1 MAKFLEQVKNWY
13 ILFVQTEKQSQLCV
27 LLEQEGVHAFLP
39 MMEYYR
45 RDRKGLAGKPMFPGY
60 IFVQSEL
67 DQREFDSLLDSM
79 AERRWGFIRQLKEEG
94 GTALSEEERAFFQ
107 WLLDDTGTAR
117 MSYGYLNP
125 AGKAVITY
133 GPLIGCER
141 HIRKLDKH
149 NRSVM
154 MDFAFREEP
163 VKLGLTILTLQELK
177 KQELYTEETESKLL
191 KNKEKG
197 ADKVSEEE
205 RVITVFDEELKEEV
219 EINIE
224 ALISKMTQL

>member
-1 MAKFLEQVKNWY
+1 MKNWY
-13 ILFVQTEKQSQLCV
+13 ILFVQTEKQSQLCF

-45 RDRKGLAGKPMFPGY
+45 RDRRGLAEKPMFPGY

-67 DQREFDSLLDSM
+67 TQKEFDDLLDSM
-79 AERRWGFIRQLKEEG
+79 EERRWGFIRQLKEEG
-94 GTALSEEERAFFQ
+94 GSALTEEEKAFFQ
-107 WLLDDTGTAR
+107 WLLDDDGTAR

-141 HIRKLDKH
+141 HIRKMDKH
-149 NRSVM
+149 NRLVL

-163 VKLGLTILTLQELK
+163 VKLGLTILTLKELEE
-177 KQELYTEETESKLL
+177 QELYTEETDCKILR
-191 KNKEKG
+191 NKGNG
-197 ADKVSEEE
+197 ADKVSEDE
-205 RVITVFDEELKEEV
+205 RVITVFDEELQV
-219 EINIE
+219 EAEIDIE

>member
-1 MAKFLEQVKNWY
+1 MKNWY

-39 MMEYYR
+39 MIEYYR
-45 RDRKGLAGKPMFPGY
+45 RDRRGLAEKPMFPGY

-67 DQREFDSLLDSM
+67 AQKEFDDLLDSM
-79 AERRWGFIRQLKEEG
+79 EERRWGFIRQLKEEG
-94 GTALSEEERAFFQ
+94 GAALSEEEKAFFQ
-107 WLLDDTGTAR
+107 WLLGDSGTAR

-141 HIRKLDKH
+141 HIRKTDRH
-149 NRSVM
+149 NRLVL

-163 VKLGLTILTLQELK
+163 VKLGLTILTLNELK
-177 KQELYTEETESKLL
+177 EQKLYTEETESKILR
-191 KNKEKG
+191 NKEKG
-197 ADKVSEEE
+197 AYKVSKEE
-205 RVITVFDEELKEEV
+205 RVITVFDEDLQEEV
-219 EINIE
+219 EIDIE

>member
-1 MAKFLEQVKNWY
+1 MKNWY
-13 ILFVQTEKQSQLCV
+13 ILFVQTEKQSQLCF

-45 RDRKGLAGKPMFPGY
+45 RDKKGLAEKPMFPGY

-67 DQREFDSLLDSM
+67 TQKEFDDLLDSM
-79 AERRWGFIRQLKEEG
+79 EERRWGFIRQLKEEG
-94 GTALSEEERAFFQ
+94 GAALSEEEKAFFQ
-107 WLLDDTGTAR
+107 WLLDDSGTAR

-141 HIRKLDKH
+141 HIRKTDRH
-149 NRSVM
+149 NRLVL

-163 VKLGLTILTLQELK
+163 VKLGLTILTLNELK
-177 KQELYTEETESKLL
+177 EQKLYTEETESKILR
-191 KNKEKG
+191 NKEKG
-197 ADKVSEEE
+197 AYKVSKEE
-205 RVITVFDEELKEEV
+205 RVITVFDEDLQEEV
-219 EINIE
+219 EIDIE

>member
-1 MAKFLEQVKNWY
+1 MKNWY
-13 ILFVQTEKQSQLCV
+13 ILFVQTEKQSQLCF

-45 RDRKGLAGKPMFPGY
+45 RDRKGLAEKPMFPGY

-67 DQREFDSLLDSM
+67 TQKEFDDLLDSM
-79 AERRWGFIRQLKEEG
+79 EERRWGFIRQLKEEG
-94 GTALSEEERAFFQ
+94 GSALTEEEKAFFQ
-107 WLLDDTGTAR
+107 WLLDDGGTAR

-141 HIRKLDKH
+141 HIRKTDRH
-149 NRSVM
+149 NRLVL

-163 VKLGLTILTLQELK
+163 VKLGLTILTLKELK
-177 KQELYTEETESKLL
+177 EQELYTEETESKILR
-191 KNKEKG
+191 NKEKG

-205 RVITVFDEELKEEV
+205 RVITVFDEELQEEV
-219 EINIE
+219 EIDIE

>member
-1 MAKFLEQVKNWY
+1 MKNWY
-13 ILFVQTEKQSQLCV
+13 ILFVQTEKQSQLCF
-27 LLEQEGVHAFLP
+27 LLEQEGIHAFLP

-45 RDRKGLAGKPMFPGY
+45 RDRKGLAEKPMFPGY
-60 IFVQSEL
+60 IFVQSEFT
-67 DQREFDSLLDSM
+67 QKEFDDLLDSM
-79 AERRWGFIRQLKEEG
+79 EERRWGFIRQLKEEG
-94 GTALSEEERAFFQ
+94 GSALTEEEKAFFQ
-107 WLLDDTGTAR
+107 WLLDDGGTAR

-141 HIRKLDKH
+141 HIRKTDRH
-149 NRSVM
+149 NRLVL

-163 VKLGLTILTLQELK
+163 VKLGLTILTLKELK
-177 KQELYTEETESKLL
+177 EQELYTEETESKILR
-191 KNKEKG
+191 NKEKG

-205 RVITVFDEELKEEV
+205 RVITVFDEELQEEV
-219 EINIE
+219 EIDIE

>member
-1 MAKFLEQVKNWY
+1 MKNWY
-13 ILFVQTEKQSQLCV
+13 ILFVQTEKQSQLCF

-45 RDRKGLAGKPMFPGY
+45 RDRKGLAEKPMFPGY

-67 DQREFDSLLDSM
+67 TQKEFDDLLDSM
-79 AERRWGFIRQLKEEG
+79 EERRWGFIRQLKEEG
-94 GTALSEEERAFFQ
+94 GSALTEEEKAFFQ
-107 WLLDDTGTAR
+107 WLLDDGGTAR

-141 HIRKLDKH
+141 HIRKTDRH
-149 NRSVM
+149 NRLVL

-163 VKLGLTILTLQELK
+163 VKLGLTILTMKELK
-177 KQELYTEETESKLL
+177 EQELYTEETESKIL

-205 RVITVFDEELKEEV
+205 RVITVFDEELQEEV
-219 EINIE
+219 EIDIE

>member
-1 MAKFLEQVKNWY
+1 MKNWY
-13 ILFVQTEKQSQLCV
+13 ILFVQTEKQSQLCF

-45 RDRKGLAGKPMFPGY
+45 RDRKGLAQKPMFPGY

-67 DQREFDSLLDSM
+67 TQEEFDDLLDSM
-79 AERRWGFIRQLKEEG
+79 EERRWGFIRQLKEDG
-94 GTALSEEERAFFQ
+94 GAALMEEEKAFFQ
-107 WLLDDTGTAR
+107 WLLDDARTAR
-117 MSYGYLNP
+117 MSYGYLSP

-133 GPLIGCER
+133 GPLIGCEK
-141 HIRKLDKH
+141 HIRKTDKH
-149 NRSVM
+149 NHLVW

-163 VKLGLTILTLQELK
+163 VKLGLTILTLKELK
-177 KQELYTEETESKLL
+177 EQGLYTEETESKLL
-191 KNKEKG
+191 RKREKG

-205 RVITVFDEELKEEV
+205 RVITVFDEELQQEV
-219 EINIE
+219 EIDLE

>member
-1 MAKFLEQVKNWY
+1 MKNWY

-39 MMEYYR
+39 MIEYYR
-45 RDRKGLAGKPMFPGY
+45 RDRRGLAEKPMFPGY

-67 DQREFDSLLDSM
+67 AQKEFDDLLDSM
-79 AERRWGFIRQLKEEG
+79 EERRWGFIRQLKEEG
-94 GTALSEEERAFFQ
+94 GAALSEEEKAFFQ
-107 WLLDDTGTAR
+107 WLLGDSGTAR

-141 HIRKLDKH
+141 HIRKTDRH
-149 NRSVM
+149 NRLVLM
-154 MDFAFREEP
+154 NFAFREEP
-163 VKLGLTILTLQELK
+163 VKLGLTILTLNELK
-177 KQELYTEETESKLL
+177 EQKLYTEETESKILR
-191 KNKEKG
+191 NKEKG
-197 ADKVSEEE
+197 AYKVSKEE
-205 RVITVFDEELKEEV
+205 RVITVFDEDLQEEV
-219 EINIE
+219 EIDIE

>member
-1 MAKFLEQVKNWY
+1 MKNWY
-13 ILFVQTEKQSQLCV
+13 ILFVQTEKQSQLCF

-45 RDRKGLAGKPMFPGY
+45 RDRKGLAEKPMFPGY

-67 DQREFDSLLDSM
+67 TQKEFDDLLDSM
-79 AERRWGFIRQLKEEG
+79 VERRWGFIRQLKEEG
-94 GTALSEEERAFFQ
+94 GSALTEEEKAFFQ
-107 WLLDDTGTAR
+107 WLLDDGGTAR

-141 HIRKLDKH
+141 HIRKTDRH
-149 NRSVM
+149 NRLVL

-163 VKLGLTILTLQELK
+163 VKLGLTILTLKELK
-177 KQELYTEETESKLL
+177 EQELYTEETESNILG
-191 KNKEKG
+191 NKEKG

-219 EINIE
+219 EVDLE

>member
-1 MAKFLEQVKNWY
+1 MKNWY
-13 ILFVQTEKQSQLCV
+13 ILFVQTEKQSQLCF

-45 RDRKGLAGKPMFPGY
+45 RDRKGLAEKPMFPGY

-67 DQREFDSLLDSM
+67 TQKEFDDLLDSM
-79 AERRWGFIRQLKEEG
+79 EERRWGFIRQLKEEG
-94 GTALSEEERAFFQ
+94 GSALMEEEKVFFQ
-107 WLLDDTGTAR
+107 WLLDDGGTAR

-141 HIRKLDKH
+141 HIRKTDRH
-149 NRSVM
+149 NRLVL

-163 VKLGLTILTLQELK
+163 VKLGLTILTLKELK
-177 KQELYTEETESKLL
+177 EQELYTEETESKILR
-191 KNKEKG
+191 NKEKG

-205 RVITVFDEELKEEV
+205 RVITVFDEELQEEV
-219 EINIE
+219 EIDIE

>member
-1 MAKFLEQVKNWY
+1 MKNWY
-13 ILFVQTEKQSQLCV
+13 ILFVQTEKQSQLCF

-39 MMEYYR
+39 MLEYYR
-45 RDRKGLAGKPMFPGY
+45 RDRKGLAEKPMFPGY

-67 DQREFDSLLDSM
+67 TQKEFDDLLDSM
-79 AERRWGFIRQLKEEG
+79 EERRWGFIKQLKEEG
-94 GTALSEEERAFFQ
+94 GAALTEEEKSFFQ
-107 WLLDDTGTAR
+107 WLLDDAGTAR

-141 HIRKLDKH
+141 HIRKTDRH
-149 NRSVM
+149 NRLVL

-163 VKLGLTILTLQELK
+163 VKLGLTILTLNELK
-177 KQELYTEETESKLL
+177 EQKLYTEETKSKILR
-191 KNKEKG
+191 NKKKS
-197 ADKVSEEE
+197 ADKVSEDE
-205 RVITVFDEELKEEV
+205 RVITVFDEDLQEEV
-219 EINIE
+219 EIDIE

>member
-1 MAKFLEQVKNWY
+1 MKNWY
-13 ILFVQTEKQSQLCV
+13 ILFVQTEKESQLCS

-45 RDRKGLAGKPMFPGY
+45 RDRKGLAEKPMFPGY

-67 DQREFDSLLDSM
+67 TQKEFDDLLDSM
-79 AERRWGFIRQLKEEG
+79 EGRRWGFIRQLKEEG
-94 GTALSEEERAFFQ
+94 GAALTEEERIFFQ
-107 WLLDDTGTAR
+107 WLLDDDGTAR

-141 HIRKLDKH
+141 HIRKMDKH
-149 NRSVM
+149 NRLVL

-163 VKLGLTILTLQELK
+163 VKLGLTILTLKELEE
-177 KQELYTEETESKLL
+177 QELYTEETKSKILG
-191 KNKEKG
+191 NKEKG
-197 ADKVSEEE
+197 AVKVLEEE
-205 RVITVFDEELKEEV
+205 RVVTVFDEELKEEV

-224 ALISKMTQL
+224 VLISKMTQL

>member
-1 MAKFLEQVKNWY
+1 MKNWY
-13 ILFVQTEKQSQLCV
+13 ILFVQTEKQRQLCFF
-27 LLEQEGVHAFLP
+27 LEQEDVHAFLP

-45 RDRKGLAGKPMFPGY
+45 RDRKGLAEKPMFPGY

-67 DQREFDSLLDSM
+67 TQKEFDSLLDSM
-79 AERRWGFIRQLKEEG
+79 EERRWGFIRQLKEEG
-94 GTALSEEERAFFQ
+94 RSALTEEEKAFFQ
-107 WLLDDTGTAR
+107 WLLDDGGTAR

-141 HIRKLDKH
+141 HIRKTDRH
-149 NRSVM
+149 NRLVL

-163 VKLGLTILTLQELK
+163 VKLGLTILTRKELK
-177 KQELYTEETESKLL
+177 EQELYTEETKSKILG
-191 KNKEKG
+191 NKEKG
-197 ADKVSEEE
+197 AVKVLEEE
-205 RVITVFDEELKEEV
+205 RVVTVFDEELKEEV

>member
-1 MAKFLEQVKNWY
+1 MKNWF
-13 ILFVQTEKQSQLCV
+13 ILFSQTEKQSQLCF

-45 RDRKGLAGKPMFPGY
+45 RDKKGLAEKPMFPGY

-67 DQREFDSLLDSM
+67 DQKEFDSLLDSM
-79 AERRWGFIRQLKEEG
+79 GERRWGFIRQLKEEG
-94 GTALSEEERAFFQ
+94 GTALTEEERAFFQ
-107 WLLDDTGTAR
+107 WLLDDAGTAR

-141 HIRKLDKH
+141 HIRKMDKH

-163 VKLGLTILTLQELK
+163 VKLGLTILTMKELREQELF
-177 KQELYTEETESKLL
+177 TEETENLVL
-191 KNKEKG
+191 GNKEKK
-197 ADKVSEEE
+197 AHK
-205 RVITVFDEELKEEV
+205 K
-219 EINIE
+219 
-224 ALISKMTQL
+224 QQ